1 MGPLGGSDHVNAC
14 ISARASASPLRVRR
28 ASVQIKKVQH
38 ASVCTFKT
46 PPCHQFFQP
55 TSQQGWEQ
63 DWEASSQSQQ
73 RTVDGKLGGQELER
87 RHSRKKV
94 APYHG
99 ERETAKGVGDR
110 QRGRKIQ
117 SKTRTQYKQSPAH
130 QAIRQGRTQT
140 SSEGEGSRQQK
151 TK

>member
-1 MGPLGGSDHVNAC
+1 MSPWRLRPCERMHLRTSFCITTTCQKSKRSDQEG
-14 ISARASASPLRVRR
+14 SARFRVYIQN
-28 ASVQIKKVQH
+28 ASV
-38 ASVCTFKT
+38 
-46 PPCHQFFQP
+46 PPVLSADQ
-55 TSQQGWEQ
+55 
-63 DWEASSQSQQ
+63 ASSQRQQ
-73 RTVDGKLGGQELER
+73 RTVDGKLSGHELER
-87 RHSRKKV
+87 RYSRKRW

-130 QAIRQGRTQT
+130 QAIRQGRMQT
-140 SSEGEGSRQQK
+140 SSEGGGSRQQE